1 MISNSFQMNCKE
13 GFHLRPA
20 QILVEAVANFQSDIR
35 LKKST
40 GEEADAKSI
49 LGLMSLGIE
58 TGETCEVE
66 IEGSDEKEAM
76 ETVEKLF
83 KNDFYES

>member
-20 QILVEAVANFQSDIR
+20 QVLVEAMSVFQSEVK

-58 TGETCEVE
+58 SGETVKVE
-66 IEGSDEKEAM
+66 IDGPDEKEAM
-76 ETVEKLF
+76 KTVEKLF
-83 KNDFYES
+83 KNNFNES